1 MSHRGEKPFNRKAP
15 AEEAEPGPG
24 GGRQHR
30 DGSARGGQQ
39 RPRPGRT
46 GGVRPAPGDARKFWG
61 AFCSRGRGKAGFR
74 SPGRRKFPPPASLST
89 PPPQPRLPPEGSRWP
104 RGCARCGGG
113 FPVLLRSCAPAS
125 PGVKRENKNK
135 TKKKS
140 KIDFAGFRHFG
151 SGRIPPVRPCRA
163 APRQC
168 KLGAFR
174 PQKGSSQSSKKR
186 SCWARGP
193 ASAPPVRG
201 DFKARLRSDFSPYF
215 RQCFSPYL
223 RSDFSLL
230 SGGVFASLKRCF
242 SLL

>member
-1 MSHRGEKPFNRKAP
+1 MGSFLL
-15 AEEAEPGPG
+15 PGQ
-24 GGRQHR
+24 RQSQVSQPWKKKIPSS
-30 DGSARGGQQ
+30 GLSL
-39 RPRPGRT
+39 
-46 GGVRPAPGDARKFWG
+46 
-61 AFCSRGRGKAGFR
+61 
-74 SPGRRKFPPPASLST
+74 PPPPEA
-89 PPPQPRLPPEGSRWP
+89 QPRLPPEGSRWP

-135 TKKKS
+135 TKTKIS
-140 KIDFAGFRHFG
+140 KIDIAGFRHFG

-186 SCWARGP
+186 RCWARGP

-223 RSDFSLL
+223 RSDF
-230 SGGVFASLKRCF
+230 FPPFRRCF
-242 SLL
+242 CLP

>member
-1 MSHRGEKPFNRKAP
+1 M
-15 AEEAEPGPG
+15 
-24 GGRQHR
+24 
-30 DGSARGGQQ
+30 
-39 RPRPGRT
+39 

-74 SPGRRKFPPPASLST
+74 SPGRRKFPPPASLS
-89 PPPQPRLPPEGSRWP
+89 PPPPEAQPRLPPEGSRWP

-140 KIDFAGFRHFG
+140 KIDFAGFRRFG

-168 KLGAFR
+168 KLEAFH

-186 SCWARGP
+186 RCWARGP
-193 ASAPPVRG
+193 ASAPRVRG

-215 RQCFSPYL
+215 RQCFPRIYAVIFPSFQAVFLPP
-223 RSDFSLL
+223 L
-230 SGGVFASLKRCF
+230 SGVFASSKQCF